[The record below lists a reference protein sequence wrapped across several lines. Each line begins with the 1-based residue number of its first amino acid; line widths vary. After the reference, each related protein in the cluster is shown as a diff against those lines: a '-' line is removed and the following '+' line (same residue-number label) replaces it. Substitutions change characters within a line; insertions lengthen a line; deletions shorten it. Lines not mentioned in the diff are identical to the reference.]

1 MLFKNFEYHSPL
13 FKIYS
18 PWLRGKESP
27 VMQETQEMWVQPLSW
42 EDSLEEEM
50 GQRSLVGY
58 SSMDRGVWWAT
69 RSFLTNFVQC
79 YQSLASLLTFSKNPL
94 LCSSLI
100 LIFVLYFLDF

>member
-69 RSFLTNFVQC
+69 IQKGR
-79 YQSLASLLTFSKNPL
+79 KE
-94 LCSSLI
+94 
-100 LIFVLYFLDF
+100 LDMTRET